1 MSSITVGKYVMW
13 TQQHTS
19 DGKTYKK
26 GSISKIIDI
35 DRADD
40 MAYFTP
46 MEGAKLLDIFFN
58 GSLYDTNIEALE
70 ASEDLLNPKPV
81 EKSDDASIPSWH
93 VAAIEAGMISKDSQY
108 GTTMPPPRPSSW
120 VTSATASA
128 PDYSSHVDEEVSTAT
143 TSARYPEESCVY
155 FKLKGEDYEY
165 TVKDCYLA
173 YEDGDDETILYD
185 LGYTSNSSQA
195 SFCKSAYGYE
205 PVINDE
211 YEFPEYKYD
220 DYQAAERV
228 IDAIKIKCRAQNAV
242 WEREKIEAECK
253 EAAEELAQAEAM
265 HRAIRDSDPKR
276 VVWSS
281 PRSVGKR
288 HYLSGVDPYK
298 KVEEKF
304 EYTPVYKL
312 GTYVEFDTG
321 RVSYSY
327 KVQSHYMTCSSG
339 WDAIYKELGV
349 NPESFIKEATGKNA
363 VYHNGPYGIV
373 GHDMVSSDKLIN
385 ALLKACADNKGT
397 VKFVDTKSDDHVSP
411 LANPV
416 PSYEDVLETLK
427 VDQLEVN

>member
-1 MSSITVGKYVMW
+1 MNNITVGKYVMW
-13 TQQHTS
+13 RKQHTS
-19 DGKTYKK
+19 DGKTYKN

-35 DRADD
+35 DHVAGV
-40 MAYFTP
+40 AYFTP
-46 MEGAKLLDIFFN
+46 TEGANLFDITVK
-58 GSLYDTNIEALE
+58 GRLYDSNIEALE

-81 EKSDDASIPSWH
+81 EKSDNESIPSWYE
-93 VAAIEAGMISKDSQY
+93 AALKADMISEGSQ
-108 GTTMPPPRPSSW
+108 GPPRPSSW
-120 VTSATASA
+120 ATSATASA
-128 PDYSSHVDEEVSTAT
+128 PDYSSHVDEEVSTTT

-155 FKLKGEDYEY
+155 FTLKGEDYEY

-173 YEDGDDETILYD
+173 YEDGDDETILYE

-195 SFCKSAYGYE
+195 SFCRHAYGYE
-205 PVINDE
+205 PIANAV

-228 IDAIKIKCRAQNAV
+228 INVIKAECRAQNAV
-242 WEREKIEAECK
+242 WEEKMSEEEINEAFK
-253 EAAEELAQAEAM
+253 ELAQEEAM
-265 HRAIRDSDPKR
+265 HKAIRNSVHKR
-276 VVWSS
+276 
-281 PRSVGKR
+281 
-288 HYLSGVDPYK
+288 
-298 KVEEKF
+298 VEEKF

-327 KVQSHYMTCSSG
+327 KVQSHNMTCSNG

-349 NPESFIKEATGKNA
+349 NPESFIREATGKNA

-385 ALLKACADNKGT
+385 ALLKACADSRGT
-397 VKFVDTKSDDHVSP
+397 VKFVDARSGDHVSP